1 MSKVYQASCGEAV
14 HGTRRFKPRGRLRVY
29 EHGAMSNPVERLSG
43 GGWGARFF
51 VGLKVGRQTKYKI
64 EDVIAV
70 VRRVRKAQGKVADAT
85 ILAQKGIYEDRSG
98 ELVVEP
104 SAQVIII
111 DLAEESKRVFV
122 DDMKALGE
130 ELRRKLRQEAVI
142 LEIQQRGVV
151 KDVYRITA

>member
-14 HGTRRFKPRGRLRVY
+14 HGTRRFKPKGRLRVY
-29 EHGAMSNPVERLSG
+29 EHGVMSNPAERIPAG
-43 GGWGARFF
+43 YGARFF
-51 VGLKVGRQTKYKI
+51 VGLKVGRRVAYKI
-64 EDVIAV
+64 SDVIAI

-111 DLAEESKRVFV
+111 DLAGESKRVFV

>member
-1 MSKVYQASCGEAV
+1 MSKIYQASCGEAV
-14 HGTRRFKPRGRLRVY
+14 HGTRRFIPRGRMVCYQTGVL
-29 EHGAMSNPVERLSG
+29 SNPVERVPAG
-43 GGWGARFF
+43 YGARFF
-51 VGLKVGRQTKYKI
+51 VGLKVGRRVAYKI
-64 EDVIAV
+64 SDVIAI
-70 VRRVRKAQGKVADAT
+70 VRRVRKRQGKVADAT
-85 ILAQKGIYEDRSG
+85 ILAQKGIYEDRKG

-111 DLAEESKRVFV
+111 DLSGEPKRDFV